1 MSNFA
6 ERFKAAREHAGISQR
21 ALGRRIGYS
30 GSAISQ
36 WEAGVIEADNIRVA
50 ALEMAAGIMGVSVRY
65 LRTGKEDDSRGEV
78 PGGLRAAQPDVR
90 QLPVISM
97 VQAGHGR
104 EAADPYPRGYA
115 EQSVSVDAELAQD
128 LGRLAFALEITGES
142 MLEEFHPGDIV
153 IIDPAVKPLPGDF
166 VVARIES
173 DGSATFKKYRSRGRD
188 AEGHEIFELVPL
200 NADYPT
206 VVVNAANP
214 GSIIGTMM
222 EHRRRRRRH

>member
-6 ERFKAAREHAGISQR
+6 ERFKAARERAGISQR

-78 PGGLRAAQPDVR
+78 PDGLRAAQPDVR

-97 VQAGHGR
+97 VQAGYGR

-115 EQSVSVDAELAQD
+115 EQSVSVDAELARD
-128 LGRLAFALEITGES
+128 LGRLAFALEG
-142 MLEEFHPGDIV
+142 
-153 IIDPAVKPLPGDF
+153 
-166 VVARIES
+166 
-173 DGSATFKKYRSRGRD
+173 GR
-188 AEGHEIFELVPL
+188 
-200 NADYPT
+200 
-206 VVVNAANP
+206 
-214 GSIIGTMM
+214 
-222 EHRRRRRRH
+222 

>member
-1 MSNFA
+1 MSTFA
-6 ERFKAAREHAGISQR
+6 ERFKAARERAGISQR

-78 PGGLRAAQPDVR
+78 PAGLRAAQPDVR

-97 VQAGHGR
+97 VQAGLGR

-115 EQSVSVDAELAQD
+115 EQSVSVDAELARD
-128 LGRLAFALEITGES
+128 LGRLAFALEIIGES
-142 MLEEFHPGDIV
+142 MLDEFHPGDIV
-153 IIDPAVKPLPGDF
+153 IIDPSVKPLPGDY
-166 VVARIES
+166 VVARMED
-173 DGSATFKKYRSRGRD
+173 DGSAKFKK
-188 AEGHEIFELVPL
+188 
-200 NADYPT
+200 
-206 VVVNAANP
+206 
-214 GSIIGTMM
+214 
-222 EHRRRRRRH
+222 

>member
-1 MSNFA
+1 MSTFA
-6 ERFKAAREHAGISQR
+6 ERFKAARERAGISQR

-78 PGGLRAAQPDVR
+78 PAGLRAAQPDVR

-97 VQAGHGR
+97 VQAGLGR

-115 EQSVSVDAELAQD
+115 EQSVSVDAELARD
-128 LGRLAFALEITGES
+128 LGRLAFALEIIGES
-142 MLEEFHPGDIV
+142 MLDEFHPGDIV
-153 IIDPAVKPLPGDF
+153 IIDPSVKPLPGDY
-166 VVARIES
+166 VVARMED

-188 AEGHEIFELVPL
+188 AEGHEVFELVPL
-200 NADYPT
+200 NPDYPT
-206 VVVNAANP
+206 ITVNAANP

>member
-1 MSNFA
+1 MSTFA
-6 ERFKAAREHAGISQR
+6 ERFKAARERAGISQR

-78 PGGLRAAQPDVR
+78 PAGLRAAQPDVR

-97 VQAGHGR
+97 VQAGLGR

-115 EQSVSVDAELAQD
+115 EQSVSVDTELARD
-128 LGRLAFALEITGES
+128 LGRLAFALEIIGES
-142 MLEEFHPGDIV
+142 MLDEFHPGDIV
-153 IIDPAVKPLPGDF
+153 IIDPSVKPLPGDY
-166 VVARIES
+166 VVARMED

-188 AEGHEIFELVPL
+188 TEGHEVFELVPL
-200 NADYPT
+200 NPDYPT
-206 VVVNAANP
+206 ITVNAANP

>member
-1 MSNFA
+1 MSTFA
-6 ERFKAAREHAGISQR
+6 ERFKAARERAGISQR

-78 PGGLRAAQPDVR
+78 PAGLRAAQPDVR

-97 VQAGHGR
+97 VQAGLGR

-115 EQSVSVDAELAQD
+115 EQSVSVDAELARD
-128 LGRLAFALEITGES
+128 LGRLAFALEIIGES
-142 MLEEFHPGDIV
+142 MLDEFHPGDIV
-153 IIDPAVKPLPGDF
+153 IIDPSVKPLPGDY
-166 VVARIES
+166 VVARMED

-188 AEGHEIFELVPL
+188 ADGHEVFELVPL
-200 NADYPT
+200 NPDYPT
-206 VVVNAANP
+206 ITVNAANP